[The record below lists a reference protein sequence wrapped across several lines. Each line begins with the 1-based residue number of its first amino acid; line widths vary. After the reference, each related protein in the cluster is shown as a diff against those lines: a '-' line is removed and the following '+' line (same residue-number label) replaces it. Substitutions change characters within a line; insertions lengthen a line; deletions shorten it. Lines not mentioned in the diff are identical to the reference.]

1 MLKER
6 VQELLDE
13 AFNERPDLFLIDFK
27 MGASNDINITIDG
40 DEGVMLSD
48 CMFVSRAVE
57 HQLDR
62 DEYDFSLEV
71 ASAGASTPLQLPRQ
85 YKKHLGR
92 TLEIEDL
99 DGSKEKGVLD
109 EVTKDGVKISWKTRE
124 PKPVGKGKVTVEKV
138 WSVDFEKIKKAKIV
152 ITFN

>member
-124 PKPVGKGKVTVEKV
+124 PKPVGKGKITVEKE

>member
-6 VQELLDE
+6 VQELLNE
-13 AFNERPDLFLIDFK
+13 AFSERPDLFLIDFK
-27 MGASNDINITIDG
+27 MGSSNDINITFDG

-71 ASAGASTPLQLPRQ
+71 ASAGASTPLDMPRQ
-85 YKKHLGR
+85 YKKHVGR
-92 TLEIEDL
+92 TLQLEDL
-99 DGSKEKGVLD
+99 DGTLETGTLD
-109 EVTKDGVKISWKTRE
+109 EVTGQGVTISWKARE
-124 PKPVGKGKVTVEKV
+124 PKTVGKGKVTVDKE

>member
-6 VQELLDE
+6 VQELLDL
-13 AFNERPDLFLIDFK
+13 AFAERPDLFLIEFK
-27 MGASNDINITIDG
+27 MGSSNDINITIDG

-57 HQLDR
+57 HELDR

-71 ASAGASTPLQLPRQ
+71 ASVGASTPLELPRQ
-85 YKKHLGR
+85 YHKHVGR
-92 TLEIEDL
+92 TIEIEDV
-99 DGSKEKGVLD
+99 DGRVEKGNLD
-109 EVTKDGVKISWKTRE
+109 KVTAEGVEISWKSRE
-124 PKPVGKGKVTVEKV
+124 PKPVGKGKVTVHNE
-138 WSVDFEKIKKAKIV
+138 WAVDFEKVKKAKII

>member
-6 VQELLDE
+6 VQELLND
-13 AFNERPDLFLIDFK
+13 AFTERPDLFLIDFK
-27 MGASNDINITIDG
+27 MGTANDINVVIDG

-71 ASAGASTPLQLPRQ
+71 ASVGASTPLQLPRQ
-85 YKKHLGR
+85 YKKHIGR
-92 TLEIEDL
+92 TIQIEDL
-99 DGSKEKGVLD
+99 EGNEETGSLD
-109 EVTKDGVKISWKTRE
+109 EVTEAGVMISWKARE
-124 PKPVGKGKVTVEKV
+124 PKPVGKGKVTVEKE
-138 WSVDFEKIKKAKIV
+138 WSVDFEKIKKAKII